1 MRYTYHSNHWI
12 CRNQDFCTIFEYNY
26 SALCVEGVQST
37 SSAMQWKWPL
47 NFLTSQSSTYMY
59 VYNYNQ
65 LTNESPII
73 KKEKHC
79 HHKLFRKFSVFVC
92 VNPLNMYDVLL
103 WPQFYVEYTTRN
115 HLIQSRRNHSF
126 PKLFSIN
133 AKG

>member
-1 MRYTYHSNHWI
+1 MRYTYYSIITEYAKIKIFALFLSIIIVLSVWGSPINILSN
-12 CRNQDFCTIFEYNY
+12 
-26 SALCVEGVQST
+26 
-37 SSAMQWKWPL
+37 AMKMAS

-92 VNPLNMYDVLL
+92 VITPWICMMYFYDPNFMLNILL
-103 WPQFYVEYTTRN
+103 EIIWYKAEE
-115 HLIQSRRNHSF
+115 II
-126 PKLFSIN
+126 FSLDYFQLMQR
-133 AKG
+133 

>member
-1 MRYTYHSNHWI
+1 MNTTTI
-12 CRNQDFCTIFEYNY
+12 DQDFALFWVI
-26 SALCVEGVQST
+26 SALCDEGPINILSN
-37 SSAMQWKWPL
+37 AMKMASY
-47 NFLTSQSSTYMY
+47 FLTSQSSTYMY

-65 LTNESPII
+65 LTNEFPII

-115 HLIQSRRNHSF
+115 HLIQAEEIIF
-126 PKLFSIN
+126 FSTFTIR
-133 AKG
+133 

>member
-1 MRYTYHSNHWI
+1 MKMAS
-12 CRNQDFCTIFEYNY
+12 
-26 SALCVEGVQST
+26 
-37 SSAMQWKWPL
+37 

-92 VNPLNMYDVLL
+92 VITPWICMMYFYDPNFMLNILLEIIWYKAEEIILSLNYFQLMQRVSILQFRVETFQYRLHVKILIEVAYPAVKIKKKYLVLVGV
-103 WPQFYVEYTTRN
+103 F
-115 HLIQSRRNHSF
+115 
-126 PKLFSIN
+126 
-133 AKG
+133 